1 VGIILRL
8 ELKLLCLLFKIS
20 ILAGCFFQ
28 FAHIPVVHP
37 RFCCEKITSAW
48 KLKILKLNSMI
59 ISMGFHVASF
69 SLGSL
74 LGKIMGS
81 KNNHGVQHCAI
92 GYPAK
97 IPFWESAESQSSSPR
112 KLPEQGGK
120 S

>member
-1 VGIILRL
+1 METEKSQVQQYDHLHGISRCQL
-8 ELKLLCLLFKIS
+8 
-20 ILAGCFFQ
+20 
-28 FAHIPVVHP
+28 
-37 RFCCEKITSAW
+37 
-48 KLKILKLNSMI
+48 
-59 ISMGFHVASF
+59 

-112 KLPEQGGK
+112 KLAEQGGK